1 MVDLNLSA
9 RTEAISKLAKKAGA
23 KLSLENGEIVRWT
36 KGDKPTEEAIQ
47 SEIDAVSY
55 ARARKT
61 EYPEIAEQ
69 LDKLYHDINAGK
81 LDKTGEW
88 FKAIKKVKDDN
99 PKSS

>member
-69 LDKLYHDINAGK
+69 LDQLWHAIDAGK
-81 LDKTGEW
+81 LDKTSD
-88 FKAIKKVKDDN
+88 FYTKLKKVKDDN
-99 PKSS
+99 PKPS